1 MNIKKLILV
10 FSNVAFVIVCIYF
23 SQKFISVFNGEERDI
38 PAINVSVETADYKEV
53 DERVSAI
60 GTVLSNR
67 EVTITSSVSK
77 KVTNVLFLDG
87 QFVKEGDLI
96 VQLDDSQEQAERKS
110 LEANFKEQE
119 REFKRLTPLR
129 KAGVVSEKDYET
141 QKTKMQT
148 AEANLDLINSKIKE
162 LKILAPFGGKLGLKN
177 IHVGTLVTP
186 GAEITTLDDIRQVK
200 VDFYV
205 PEKYISKLHVG
216 DEIEAFSDSYKNIS
230 FKGKVL
236 AISTRVDKDFRTL
249 AVRGIFDNEKF
260 YLRSGMSLRLD
271 VVFNKRKSICVPEKS
286 LVSDGNKKYIYLIE
300 NGCARKTEVITGKHK
315 SGFTEITQGLKKDQ
329 QFIVDGIVKVKDG
342 YKVAF

>member
-1 MNIKKLILV
+1 MNIKKLSVIFLIAVLV
-10 FSNVAFVIVCIYF
+10 VGVGCSLKTFTR
-23 SQKFISVFNGEERDI
+23 VFRKEQRVPI
-38 PAINVSVETADYKEV
+38 INVLVENADCKEIT
-53 DERVSAI
+53 ETVSAI

-77 KVTNVLFLDG
+77 KVAKVLFSDG

-96 VQLDDSQEQAERKS
+96 VQLDDDPEQAERKS
-110 LEANFKEQE
+110 LEANFQEQE

-129 KAGVVSEKDYET
+129 RGGIVSEKEYET

-162 LKILAPFGGKLGLKN
+162 LKILAPFGGKLGLRN

-186 GAEITTLDDIRQVK
+186 GSEITTLDDIRQVK

-216 DEIEAFSDSYKNIS
+216 DEIIAVSDSYKNMN
-230 FKGKVL
+230 FKGKIL

-249 AVRGIFDNEKF
+249 AVRGIFDNEKI
-260 YLRSGMSLRLD
+260 YLHSGMSLRLN
-271 VVFNKRKSICVPEKS
+271 VVFNKRQSVCVPEKS
-286 LVSDGNKKYIYLIE
+286 VVSIGSKKYLYLTE
-300 NGCARKTEVITGKHK
+300 NGRARKTEIITGKHK
-315 SGFTEITQGLKKDQ
+315 DGFVEVVQGLAKGQ
-329 QFIVDGIVKVKDG
+329 QYIADGIIKIKDG
-342 YKVAF
+342 DKINF